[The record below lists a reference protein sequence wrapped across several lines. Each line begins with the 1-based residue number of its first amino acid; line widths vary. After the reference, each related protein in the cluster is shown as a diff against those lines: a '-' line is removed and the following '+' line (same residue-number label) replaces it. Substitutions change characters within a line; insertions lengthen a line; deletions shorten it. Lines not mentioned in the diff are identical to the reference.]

1 MKELMEFLD
10 KTLSDEAGAQSD
22 YKKMIEIVT
31 KAEDIDDYIKVLVVS
46 MLKKIDM
53 DEQSHHMML
62 SGMQAVI
69 KDIAESKG
77 IAD

>member
-10 KTLSDEAGAQSD
+10 KTLNDEAGAQSD
-22 YKKMIEIVT
+22 YQTMIDIVT
-31 KAEDIDDYIKVLVVS
+31 KAEDIEDYIKVLVVS

-69 KDIAESKG
+69 KDIVESKD